1 MGPKMFKA
9 DDENIEQLHKEIA
22 QALRRLEQVEID
34 KD

>member
-1 MGPKMFKA
+1 MFKA
-9 DDENIEQLHKEIA
+9 DDENIEQLHKEIV